1 MGRLQD
7 NAHIIGLMMAG
18 WLPAETPARASPKTE
33 HGTRN
38 GKPISRHRR
47 KAGRG
52 VGGYTMRA
60 TRKDIYNGA
69 ARVVRVGYCGAQN
82 LLCGV
87 DAFASNA
94 GVYGWNWSAYNV
106 GGGVVICTGYRNL
119 TGDVMR
125 ETVKKYDEQA
135 REARA
140 LTDWREREKR
150 LNGIRAAFVREVL
163 NA

>member
-1 MGRLQD
+1 
-7 NAHIIGLMMAG
+7 
-18 WLPAETPARASPKTE
+18 
-33 HGTRN
+33 
-38 GKPISRHRR
+38 
-47 KAGRG
+47 
-52 VGGYTMRA
+52 MRA

>member
-1 MGRLQD
+1 
-7 NAHIIGLMMAG
+7 
-18 WLPAETPARASPKTE
+18 
-33 HGTRN
+33 
-38 GKPISRHRR
+38 
-47 KAGRG
+47 
-52 VGGYTMRA
+52 MRA

-69 ARVVRVGYCGAQN
+69 ARVVRVGHCDAQN

-135 REARA
+135 REACA

>member
-1 MGRLQD
+1 
-7 NAHIIGLMMAG
+7 
-18 WLPAETPARASPKTE
+18 
-33 HGTRN
+33 
-38 GKPISRHRR
+38 
-47 KAGRG
+47 
-52 VGGYTMRA
+52 MRA
-60 TRKDIYNGA
+60 TRKDIYSGA

-82 LLCGV
+82 LLRGV

-94 GVYGWNWSAYNV
+94 GMYGWNWSAYNV

-135 REARA
+135 REACA
-140 LTDWREREKR
+140 GLTDWRECEKR

>member
-1 MGRLQD
+1 
-7 NAHIIGLMMAG
+7 
-18 WLPAETPARASPKTE
+18 
-33 HGTRN
+33 
-38 GKPISRHRR
+38 
-47 KAGRG
+47 
-52 VGGYTMRA
+52 MRA

-82 LLCGV
+82 LLRGV

-119 TGDVMR
+119 TGDVMH

-135 REARA
+135 REACA

-150 LNGIRAAFVREVL
+150 LNGIRAAFVREGL

>member
-1 MGRLQD
+1 
-7 NAHIIGLMMAG
+7 
-18 WLPAETPARASPKTE
+18 
-33 HGTRN
+33 
-38 GKPISRHRR
+38 
-47 KAGRG
+47 
-52 VGGYTMRA
+52 MRA

-82 LLCGV
+82 LLRGV

-135 REARA
+135 REACA
-140 LTDWREREKR
+140 LTDWREREKK

>member
-1 MGRLQD
+1 
-7 NAHIIGLMMAG
+7 
-18 WLPAETPARASPKTE
+18 
-33 HGTRN
+33 
-38 GKPISRHRR
+38 
-47 KAGRG
+47 
-52 VGGYTMRA
+52 MRA

-94 GVYGWNWSAYNV
+94 GVYGWNWSAHNV

-125 ETVKKYDEQA
+125 ETVIVINIK
-135 REARA
+135 
-140 LTDWREREKR
+140 TGEREQVQDVTLAEAYEFYKKFT
-150 LNGIRAAFVREVL
+150 A
-163 NA
+163 

>member
-1 MGRLQD
+1 
-7 NAHIIGLMMAG
+7 
-18 WLPAETPARASPKTE
+18 
-33 HGTRN
+33 
-38 GKPISRHRR
+38 
-47 KAGRG
+47 
-52 VGGYTMRA
+52 MRV
-60 TRKDIYNGA
+60 TRKDIYRGA

-135 REARA
+135 REACA

>member
-1 MGRLQD
+1 
-7 NAHIIGLMMAG
+7 
-18 WLPAETPARASPKTE
+18 
-33 HGTRN
+33 
-38 GKPISRHRR
+38 
-47 KAGRG
+47 
-52 VGGYTMRA
+52 MRA

-135 REARA
+135 RETCA

>member
-1 MGRLQD
+1 
-7 NAHIIGLMMAG
+7 
-18 WLPAETPARASPKTE
+18 
-33 HGTRN
+33 
-38 GKPISRHRR
+38 
-47 KAGRG
+47 
-52 VGGYTMRA
+52 MRA

-125 ETVKKYDEQA
+125 ETVKKYDGQA
-135 REARA
+135 REACA